1 MHSFAKPVETTISAS
16 WNSLLT
22 CTDTPKGRHPEVI
35 PTYPHPV
42 EKFAGMVGKTLEP
55 WVRNGATLERAFLV
69 EVRRSTKRRKTI
81 EAYRKGDTII
91 VSIPAR
97 MSKREEERVVA
108 EMVSKLGKDDLRLT
122 SAELMSRA
130 LELNSLYLGNQAT
143 PVTVEWSSRM
153 ERIWGSCTIE
163 DRAIRLSNRLDD
175 APRYALDYIL
185 LHELVHLIVAGHGP
199 DFKALLSVYPQLER
213 AEGYLEGRQI
223 RLDEDLGEN
232 LGQSNE
238 PLQKQTEAQIQPAL
252 ETPNDS
258 QVALPKRS
266 LSTQMGTK
274 GSNRNGQLELLTLG
288 EISA

>member
-1 MHSFAKPVETTISAS
+1 M
-16 WNSLLT
+16 
-22 CTDTPKGRHPEVI
+22 
-35 PTYPHPV
+35 
-42 EKFAGMVGKTLEP
+42 
-55 WVRNGATLERAFLV
+55 RNGATLERAFLV

-91 VSIPAR
+91 VAIPAR

-122 SAELMSRA
+122 STELMSRA
-130 LELNSLYLGNQAT
+130 LELNTLYLGDKAT
-143 PVTVEWSSRM
+143 PSRVEWSSRM

-223 RLDEDLGEN
+223 RLDEDLDQD
-232 LGQSNE
+232 LGRANE
-238 PLQKQTEAQIQPAL
+238 PLQKQTDAQIQPAL
-252 ETPNDS
+252 EKPKDS
-258 QVALPKRS
+258 QIELPKKS
-266 LSTQMGTK
+266 PSTQVGAE
-274 GSNRNGQLELLTLG
+274 GSNGRDGRDGRDGSGQLALLTLG

>member
-1 MHSFAKPVETTISAS
+1 M
-16 WNSLLT
+16 
-22 CTDTPKGRHPEVI
+22 
-35 PTYPHPV
+35 
-42 EKFAGMVGKTLEP
+42 
-55 WVRNGATLERAFLV
+55 RNGATLERAFLV

-91 VSIPAR
+91 VAIPAR

-122 SAELMSRA
+122 STELMSRA
-130 LELNSLYLGNQAT
+130 LELNTLYLGNKAT
-143 PVTVEWSSRM
+143 PSSVEWSSRM

-223 RLDEDLGEN
+223 RLDEDLDQD
-232 LGQSNE
+232 LGPTDG
-238 PLQKQTEAQIQPAL
+238 PLQKQTDAQIPPAL
-252 ETPNDS
+252 ENPRDS
-258 QVALPKRS
+258 QVEPPKQLP
-266 LSTQMGTK
+266 STQVGAEVKAGSKGTT
-274 GSNRNGQLELLTLG
+274 GNGQLTLLTLG

>member
-1 MHSFAKPVETTISAS
+1 MR
-16 WNSLLT
+16 
-22 CTDTPKGRHPEVI
+22 KGAI
-35 PTYPHPV
+35 
-42 EKFAGMVGKTLEP
+42 
-55 WVRNGATLERAFLV
+55 LERAFLV

-91 VSIPAR
+91 VAIPAR

-122 SAELMSRA
+122 STELMSRA
-130 LELNSLYLGNQAT
+130 LELNTLYLGDKAT
-143 PVTVEWSSRM
+143 PLTVEWSSRM

-199 DFKALLSVYPQLER
+199 DFKALLSAYPQLER

-223 RLDEDLGEN
+223 RLDEDLED
-232 LGQSNE
+232 GQRQSAEPLEKQTQSQIQLSNE
-238 PLQKQTEAQIQPAL
+238 SGL
-252 ETPNDS
+252 DS
-258 QVALPKRS
+258 AVEPPRPRA
-266 LSTQMGTK
+266 GTRGSAK
-274 GSNRNGQLELLTLG
+274 GEGQLELLTLG
-288 EISA
+288 ELSA

>member
-1 MHSFAKPVETTISAS
+1 MRKE
-16 WNSLLT
+16 
-22 CTDTPKGRHPEVI
+22 
-35 PTYPHPV
+35 
-42 EKFAGMVGKTLEP
+42 
-55 WVRNGATLERAFLV
+55 ATLERAFLV

-91 VSIPAR
+91 VAIPAR

-108 EMVSKLGKDDLRLT
+108 EMVSKLSKDDLRLT
-122 SAELMSRA
+122 SMELMSRA

-143 PVTVEWSSRM
+143 PSTVEWSSRM

-223 RLDEDLGEN
+223 RLDEDLDEN
-232 LGQSNE
+232 LGQTFGSTQKVSSDVEDSEQQPFDVAERVAANPGEPSIKPVESGNE
-238 PLQKQTEAQIQPAL
+238 PTIESNGESRFEPTIEPPRPRTA
-252 ETPNDS
+252 TRGS
-258 QVALPKRS
+258 
-266 LSTQMGTK
+266 TK
-274 GSNRNGQLELLTLG
+274 GEGQLELLTLG

>member
-1 MHSFAKPVETTISAS
+1 M
-16 WNSLLT
+16 
-22 CTDTPKGRHPEVI
+22 
-35 PTYPHPV
+35 
-42 EKFAGMVGKTLEP
+42 
-55 WVRNGATLERAFLV
+55 RNGATLERAFLV

-91 VSIPAR
+91 VAIPAR

-122 SAELMSRA
+122 STELMSRA
-130 LELNSLYLGNQAT
+130 LELNTLYLGDRAT
-143 PVTVEWSSRM
+143 PSSVEWSSRM
-153 ERIWGSCTIE
+153 ERIWGSCTID

-223 RLDEDLGEN
+223 RLDEDLDQD
-232 LGQSNE
+232 LGQSAE
-238 PLQKQTEAQIQPAL
+238 PLQKQTDAQIQPAL
-252 ETPNDS
+252 ENPRDS
-258 QVALPKRS
+258 KVELPKP
-266 LSTQMGTK
+266 LPSTQVGVEDNKGTN
-274 GSNRNGQLELLTLG
+274 GNNGTNGNGQLALLTLG
-288 EISA
+288 EITA

>member
-1 MHSFAKPVETTISAS
+1 M
-16 WNSLLT
+16 
-22 CTDTPKGRHPEVI
+22 
-35 PTYPHPV
+35 
-42 EKFAGMVGKTLEP
+42 
-55 WVRNGATLERAFLV
+55 RNGATLERAFLV

-91 VSIPAR
+91 VAIPAR

-122 SAELMSRA
+122 SIELMSRA
-130 LELNSLYLGNQAT
+130 LELNTLYLGDKAT
-143 PVTVEWSSRM
+143 PSSVEWSSRM

-223 RLDEDLGEN
+223 RLDEDLDQD
-232 LGQSNE
+232 LGRTGE
-238 PLQKQTEAQIQPAL
+238 PLQKQTDAQIQPAL
-252 ETPNDS
+252 ENPRDS
-258 QVALPKRS
+258 KVELPKP
-266 LSTQMGTK
+266 LPSTQVSAMGSK
-274 GSNRNGQLELLTLG
+274 GSKGSKGTNGNGQLALLTLG